1 MLQSQQYNLMTIST
15 LSFILFEDISSSS
28 LYNRAKQWA
37 FMMAEIYIQHIT
49 LNSIIIWYIYML
61 YIILNQ
67 QYNNNNSNKLS
78 FLFSVYL
85 WNISIYICALCV
97 HNTCECSDT
106 QTKDFSFVLLCETTK
121 QHKRKKQ
128 TPFIPLYN
136 AII

>member
-1 MLQSQQYNLMTIST
+1 MIYA
-15 LSFILFEDISSSS
+15 
-28 LYNRAKQWA
+28 LYNSESTKA
-37 FMMAEIYIQHIT
+37 T
-49 LNSIIIWYIYML
+49 
-61 YIILNQ
+61 
-67 QYNNNNSNKLS
+67 KLS

-85 WNISIYICALCV
+85 WNIYKCV
-97 HNTCECSDT
+97 PYTCECSDT